1 MKPVIYVVNSQGK
14 NIRITNAVRKEAY
27 ELRTMHNNAIDFAKT
42 RGRYTGD
49 PADYDYQDIDIVLQG
64 LSYHEVLEAVHKP
77 L

>member
-27 ELRTMHNNAIDFAKT
+27 ELRTMHNNAMDFAK
-42 RGRYTGD
+42 TGD
-49 PADYDYQDIDIVLQG
+49 PADYEYQDIDNVLQG